1 MKTKLN
7 LYCTL
12 LVFAVILAFVLE
24 TYFNF
29 GDYAQGFLDGFRE
42 GRGDAQAMWDGTAPT
57 DPHPFLSTLVELVQ
71 GVSAIVYLVLFVL
84 FFYTLD
90 NVIKQIKQGGIF
102 DPYVAKQVK
111 FLGYMMILWF
121 VVQSMFELCAPNKT
135 WNQIDFF
142 TSLLYFGCGLLIMSD
157 VLQKARELKEEQEL
171 TI

>member
-12 LVFAVILAFVLE
+12 LVFAIVLAFALD

-29 GDYAQGFLDGFRE
+29 GDFAQGFQDGYQE

-57 DPHPFLSTLVELVQ
+57 DPQPLLSTVLELVQ
-71 GVSAIVYLVLFVL
+71 GVSAIVLLILLILFL
-84 FFYTLD
+84 YTLF
-90 NVIKQIKQGGIF
+90 NVIKQIQQGGIF

-157 VLQKARELKEEQEL
+157 VLQKERELKEAQEL